1 MVDEVIDET
10 TVNEIKAQDFS
21 EWAQKG
27 EEKVVTVKSK
37 KFLLKTP
44 KDSDAV
50 INALVNPSRANAL
63 KTMCVV
69 CVSAPDISKLWDGWG
84 VGEKM
89 GLAAEVTK
97 FLRLDDNFLAEQKA
111 Q

>member
-1 MVDEVIDET
+1 MVDEA

-21 EWAQKG
+21 EWAQRK
-27 EEKVVTVKSK
+27 EEKVVTVKGK

-44 KDSDAV
+44 EDSDAV
-50 INALVNPSRANAL
+50 INALVSPNRANAL
-63 KTMCVV
+63 KTMCMV
-69 CVSAPDISKLWDGWG
+69 CVSTPDINKLWDGWG

-97 FLRLDDNFLAEQKA
+97 FLGLDDNFLERQKA